1 MSNVTTKSYTP
12 RRHVLK
18 CRMQDDAAPIR
29 ASKYY
34 AIHPANHTNKTT
46 KYRTKITI
54 TMQHTDST
62 LLRLETLALFFFS
75 LAFGAGLL
83 RIKEYLFGDVGDN
96 HHIDFKKKREAEEQ
110 ANLDEMFRVQG
121 SNLDTDVS
129 T

>member
-1 MSNVTTKSYTP
+1 
-12 RRHVLK
+12 
-18 CRMQDDAAPIR
+18 
-29 ASKYY
+29 
-34 AIHPANHTNKTT
+34 
-46 KYRTKITI
+46 
-54 TMQHTDST
+54 MQHADST
-62 LLRLETLALFFFS
+62 LLRLATLALFFFS